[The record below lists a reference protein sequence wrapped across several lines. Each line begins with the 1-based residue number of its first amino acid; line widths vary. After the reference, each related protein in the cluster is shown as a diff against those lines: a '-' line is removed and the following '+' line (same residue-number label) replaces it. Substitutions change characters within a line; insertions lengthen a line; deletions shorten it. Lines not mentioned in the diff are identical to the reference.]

1 VDHGL
6 LFYTPM
12 KKMQPLNITVLVLKI
27 LWKTLKAIVLTYA
40 VLFSVAG
47 TIALVI
53 AYKYV
58 TTPIREVKWL
68 KTHNPVETAY
78 MISYRKELRDSSF
91 SDTLTHIFIPFD
103 SISPHLKSAVLAA
116 EDDGFY
122 THPGFDI
129 EAILAAYEYNKVK
142 GKVKRG
148 ASTITQQLAK
158 NLFLDDSRNFERKFR
173 ELAYTVLME
182 KYLGKERIFELYL
195 NYAQWGKNTFGCQA
209 ASKQFFKKP
218 AIALNRIESARMAA
232 VLAMPTRVNPT
243 NSHST
248 FITRRI
254 AVIANNLYLHHA
266 IDDSGFFNLT
276 GFFPEKDSS
285 ESDSAST
292 DSSSVKRETH

>member
-1 VDHGL
+1 
-6 LFYTPM
+6 M
-12 KKMQPLNITVLVLKI
+12 KKMQPLKIVLLVLNI
-27 LWKTLKAIVLTYA
+27 FWKTVKAIVLTYA
-40 VLFSVAG
+40 VLFSIAG
-47 TIALVI
+47 TIALIV

-68 KTHNPVETAY
+68 KTHNPAETAF
-78 MISYRKELRDSSF
+78 MISYRKELRDSSLN
-91 SDTLTHIFIPFD
+91 DTLNHIFVPFD
-103 SISPHLKSAVLAA
+103 SISPNLKSAVLAA

-158 NLFLDDSRNFERKFR
+158 NLFLDDSKNFERKFR

-182 KYLGKERIFELYL
+182 KYLGKQRILELYL

-209 ASKQFFKKP
+209 ASKQFFKKS

-232 VLAMPTRVNPT
+232 VLAMPTRVSPA

-285 ESDSAST
+285 ETDSTAV
-292 DSSSVKRETH
+292 DSSSVK